1 VICLL
6 VFSPLCQFSAWLIR
20 PWLICPLPDSPPGL
34 VVDVYHVQKRVD
46 QATEMDE
53 ERLGEVRKRRR
64 RQGDMHIQLTDQ
76 QGETRN
82 ADIVKTEK

>member
-1 VICLL
+1 
-6 VFSPLCQFSAWLIR
+6 
-20 PWLICPLPDSPPGL
+20 